1 MGSGG
6 SDEARLG
13 IYEGAS
19 LLEVCSPSFAGLFR
33 LWDAKRGERAMPARS
48 DFDPAELK
56 PWLGRVNLLDV
67 LPGPPMDFRYRL
79 CGTRTV
85 EEYGVD
91 LTGKCFSE
99 AVYVGTPVTALAA
112 MAEFVRIGKPRYRND
127 PIRDPQGYAV
137 MRERL
142 YLPLAGNGRTVDMIL
157 GYQES
162 KILVHP
168 SNRVR

>member
-1 MGSGG
+1 MADEGSI
-6 SDEARLG
+6 RRG
-13 IYEGAS
+13 IHEGES
-19 LLEVCSPSFAGLFR
+19 LLDVCSAPFAGLYR
-33 LWDAKRGERAMPARS
+33 LWDGKRAGRAMPARS

-67 LPGPPMDFRYRL
+67 LAGPPMDFRYRL

-91 LTGKCFSE
+91 LTGKRFSE
-99 AVYVGTPVTALAA
+99 AVYVGTPEAALVA
-112 MAEFVRIGKPRYRND
+112 MADFVRNGKPRYRND
-127 PIRDPQGYAV
+127 PIKDAQGYAV

-142 YLPLAGNGRTVDMIL
+142 YLPLAEDGRTVDMVL